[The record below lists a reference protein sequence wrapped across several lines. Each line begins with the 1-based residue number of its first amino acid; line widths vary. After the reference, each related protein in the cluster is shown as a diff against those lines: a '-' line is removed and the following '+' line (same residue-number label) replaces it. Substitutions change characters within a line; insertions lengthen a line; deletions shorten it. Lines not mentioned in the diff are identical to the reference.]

1 MDGTVMTEVYAGFY
15 ELIGG
20 RQYDLE
26 DVLHRIDVM
35 YAAGRLTDDERTALY
50 ALARENAK
58 AEYDCSAEIESLW
71 AAVRDIRERLT
82 ALEGES
88 RRNPRSLRRMAG
100 VYSSPRGRMTPITPA
115 TRSHTMGST
124 MSASC
129 LKMWL
134 VHILRTSTRRD
145 GRKLLTDI

>member
-1 MDGTVMTEVYAGFY
+1 MDGTVITEVYAGFY

-50 ALARENAK
+50 ALARETAK
-58 AEYDCSAEIESLW
+58 AEYDSSAESESW
-71 AAVRDIRERLT
+71 WVAVRDIRDRLT

-88 RRNPRSLRRMAG
+88 SEEPQEPADEWPEFKQPTGAHDAYYAG
-100 VYSSPRGRMTPITPA
+100 DKITYNGKHYVCIMPENAACTYPPDVYPA
-115 TRSHTMGST
+115 G
-124 MSASC
+124 
-129 LKMWL
+129 WQE
-134 VHILRTSTRRD
+134 V
-145 GRKLLTDI
+145 TD

>member
-1 MDGTVMTEVYAGFY
+1 MDMDAIVMTEVYAGFY

-58 AEYDCSAEIESLW
+58 AEYDYATEIEAIW
-71 AAVRDIRERLT
+71 AAIR
-82 ALEGES
+82 ALQASVGGSSGGSSGEADDWPAYQQPTGAHDAYYTGDKITY
-88 RRNPRSLRRMAG
+88 NGKHYVCIMPENVACTYPPDVYPAG
-100 VYSSPRGRMTPITPA
+100 WQEV
-115 TRSHTMGST
+115 
-124 MSASC
+124 
-129 LKMWL
+129 
-134 VHILRTSTRRD
+134 
-145 GRKLLTDI
+145 TD

>member
-1 MDGTVMTEVYAGFY
+1 MDMDGTVMTEVYAGFY

-58 AEYDCSAEIESLW
+58 A
-71 AAVRDIRERLT
+71 
-82 ALEGES
+82 
-88 RRNPRSLRRMAG
+88 
-100 VYSSPRGRMTPITPA
+100 
-115 TRSHTMGST
+115 
-124 MSASC
+124 
-129 LKMWL
+129 
-134 VHILRTSTRRD
+134 
-145 GRKLLTDI
+145 

>member
-35 YAAGRLTDDERTALY
+35 YAAGRLTDEERTELY

-58 AEYDCSAEIESLW
+58 AEYDYAAEIEAIW
-71 AAVRDIRERLT
+71 AAIRELR
-82 ALEGES
+82 ASVGES
-88 RRNPRSLRRMAG
+88 SGGSSGEADEWPPYRQPTGAHDAYFAG
-100 VYSSPRGRMTPITPA
+100 DKITYNEKHYTCIMPDGVACIWPPDVYPA
-115 TRSHTMGST
+115 G
-124 MSASC
+124 
-129 LKMWL
+129 WQE
-134 VHILRTSTRRD
+134 V
-145 GRKLLTDI
+145 TD

>member
-35 YAAGRLTDDERTALY
+35 YAAGRLTDGEREELY
-50 ALARENAK
+50 AYAREHAK
-58 AEYDCSAEIESLW
+58 SQYDYSAEIESLW
-71 AAVRDIRERLT
+71 TAVRDIRDRLT

-88 RRNPRSLRRMAG
+88 TEEPEEPTDEWPEFKQPAG
-100 VYSSPRGRMTPITPA
+100 AHDAYYTGDKITYKGKRYVCVMPENVACTYSPDVYPA
-115 TRSHTMGST
+115 G
-124 MSASC
+124 
-129 LKMWL
+129 WQE
-134 VHILRTSTRRD
+134 V
-145 GRKLLTDI
+145 TD

>member
-1 MDGTVMTEVYAGFY
+1 MDMDGTVMTEVYAGFY

-58 AEYDCSAEIESLW
+58 AEYDYAAEIEAIW
-71 AAVRDIRERLT
+71 AAIRELQ
-82 ALEGES
+82 ASVGGSSGES
-88 RRNPRSLRRMAG
+88 DEWPAYQQPTGAHDAYYAG
-100 VYSSPRGRMTPITPA
+100 DKITYNGKHYVCIMPENAACTYSPDVYPA
-115 TRSHTMGST
+115 G
-124 MSASC
+124 
-129 LKMWL
+129 WQE
-134 VHILRTSTRRD
+134 V
-145 GRKLLTDI
+145 TD

>member
-58 AEYDCSAEIESLW
+58 AEYDYAAEIEAIW
-71 AAVRDIRERLT
+71 AAIR
-82 ALEGES
+82 ALQASVGGSSEEADEW
-88 RRNPRSLRRMAG
+88 PEFKQPAG
-100 VYSSPRGRMTPITPA
+100 AHDAYYTGDKIAYNGKRYICVMPENVACTYPPDVYPA
-115 TRSHTMGST
+115 G
-124 MSASC
+124 
-129 LKMWL
+129 WQE
-134 VHILRTSTRRD
+134 V
-145 GRKLLTDI
+145 TD

>member
-1 MDGTVMTEVYAGFY
+1 MDGTVMTEVYAGSY

-58 AEYDCSAEIESLW
+58 AEYDYATEIEAIW
-71 AAVRDIRERLT
+71 AAIRELQ
-82 ALEGES
+82 ASVGES
-88 RRNPRSLRRMAG
+88 SGESDEWPAYQQPTGAHDAYYTGDKITYNGKHYVCIMPENVACTYSPDVYPAG
-100 VYSSPRGRMTPITPA
+100 WQEV
-115 TRSHTMGST
+115 
-124 MSASC
+124 
-129 LKMWL
+129 
-134 VHILRTSTRRD
+134 
-145 GRKLLTDI
+145 TD

>member
-1 MDGTVMTEVYAGFY
+1 MDGIVMTEVYAGFY

-35 YAAGRLTDDERTALY
+35 YAADRLTDEERMALY

-58 AEYDCSAEIESLW
+58 AQYDYSTEIESLW
-71 AAVRDIRERLT
+71 TAVRDIRDRLT

-88 RRNPRSLRRMAG
+88 TEEPEEPTDEWPEFKQPTGAHDAYYTGDKITYNGKRYICIMPENVACTYSPDVYPAG
-100 VYSSPRGRMTPITPA
+100 WQEEQQT
-115 TRSHTMGST
+115 
-124 MSASC
+124 
-129 LKMWL
+129 
-134 VHILRTSTRRD
+134 
-145 GRKLLTDI
+145 

>member
-35 YAAGRLTDDERTALY
+35 YAAGRLTDEERTALY

-58 AEYDCSAEIESLW
+58 AEYDYATEIEAIW
-71 AAVRDIRERLT
+71 AAIRELQ
-82 ALEGES
+82 ASIGGSSGES
-88 RRNPRSLRRMAG
+88 DEWPAYQQPTGAHDAYYTGDQITYNGKHDICKMDGCVWPPDVYPAG
-100 VYSSPRGRMTPITPA
+100 WQEV
-115 TRSHTMGST
+115 
-124 MSASC
+124 
-129 LKMWL
+129 
-134 VHILRTSTRRD
+134 
-145 GRKLLTDI
+145 TD

>member
-1 MDGTVMTEVYAGFY
+1 MDMDGTVMTEVYAGFY

-58 AEYDCSAEIESLW
+58 AEYDYAAEIEAIW
-71 AAVRDIRERLT
+71 AAIRELQ
-82 ALEGES
+82 ASVGGSSGES
-88 RRNPRSLRRMAG
+88 DEWPAYQQPTGAHDAYYTGDKITYNGKHYVCIMPENVACTYPPDVYPAG
-100 VYSSPRGRMTPITPA
+100 WQEV
-115 TRSHTMGST
+115 
-124 MSASC
+124 
-129 LKMWL
+129 
-134 VHILRTSTRRD
+134 
-145 GRKLLTDI
+145 TD

>member
-1 MDGTVMTEVYAGFY
+1 MDMDAIVMTEVYAGFY

-71 AAVRDIRERLT
+71 VAVRDIRDRLT

-88 RRNPRSLRRMAG
+88 SEEPQEPADEWPEFTQPTGAHDAYYTGDKITYNGKHYVCIMPENVACTYPPDVYPAG
-100 VYSSPRGRMTPITPA
+100 WQEV
-115 TRSHTMGST
+115 
-124 MSASC
+124 
-129 LKMWL
+129 
-134 VHILRTSTRRD
+134 
-145 GRKLLTDI
+145 TD

>member
-58 AEYDCSAEIESLW
+58 AEYDYATEIEAIW
-71 AAVRDIRERLT
+71 AAIRELQ
-82 ALEGES
+82 ASVGES
-88 RRNPRSLRRMAG
+88 SGESDEWPAYQQPTGAHDAYYTGDKITYNGKHYVCIMPENVACTYPPDVYPAG
-100 VYSSPRGRMTPITPA
+100 WQEV
-115 TRSHTMGST
+115 
-124 MSASC
+124 
-129 LKMWL
+129 
-134 VHILRTSTRRD
+134 
-145 GRKLLTDI
+145 TD

>member
-35 YAAGRLTDDERTALY
+35 YAAGRLTDEERTALY

-58 AEYDCSAEIESLW
+58 AEYDYATEIEAIW
-71 AAVRDIRERLT
+71 AAIRELQ
-82 ALEGES
+82 ASIGGSSGES
-88 RRNPRSLRRMAG
+88 DEWPAYQQPTGAHDAYYAG
-100 VYSSPRGRMTPITPA
+100 DKITYNGKRYICIMPENAACTYPPDVYPA
-115 TRSHTMGST
+115 G
-124 MSASC
+124 
-129 LKMWL
+129 WQE
-134 VHILRTSTRRD
+134 V
-145 GRKLLTDI
+145 TD